1 MGRTV
6 TVMRLSSGRL
16 VIHSTAPF
24 TMEDVKDINALG
36 QPAWLTEATLFHDTF
51 ATAGRSAFSDI
62 PYFVPEGFRRSV
74 GNTSSANPHPAFL
87 HTPPPEWRSELEVL
101 ELEGMPNVREHVF
114 FHRLTRTLIVAD
126 LVFNFGPHATAWTRW
141 FFRWAGDISEFPGMS
156 RLFRGSVRDP
166 TAFARSVQLMMQW
179 DFDRLIVGHGEIIH
193 SGAKAK
199 LAAALSTRR
208 FQKKCR
214 GHLPSCGW
222 PGGGSVC

>member
-24 TMEDVKDINALG
+24 TKEDVKDINALG
-36 QPAWLTEATLFHDTF
+36 QPAWLTEATLFHDSF
-51 ATAGRSAFSDI
+51 ATAGRAAFPNL
-62 PYFVPEGFRRSV
+62 PYLVPQGFQRSV
-74 GNTSSANPHPAFL
+74 GISSSPSPHPAFL
-87 HTPPPEWRSELEVL
+87 HTPPPEWRGELEVL
-101 ELEGMPNVREHVF
+101 ELEGMPKVREHVF
-114 FHRLTRTLIVAD
+114 FHRPTHTLIVAD

-141 FFRWAGDISEFPGMS
+141 FFRWAGGIVEFPGMS
-156 RLFRGSVRDP
+156 RLFRGSVRAP
-166 TAFARSVQLMMQW
+166 AAFARSVQLMMQW

-199 LAAALSTRR
+199 LAAALSARR
-208 FQKKCR
+208 FQEKSR
-214 GHLPSCGW
+214 GHLPSSGG